1 MEISSNTITGCTSG
15 INNTITAS
23 TSGINFYSIPELLDV
38 IITKEN
44 IEIVYKRQ
52 SMVYTGY
59 GMPLPEIY
67 KVVYSRID
75 GSEKTIFGEYVPAKK
90 ESYKF

>member
-1 MEISSNTITGCTSG
+1 MKITSNMNTITGD
-15 INNTITAS
+15 
-23 TSGINFYSIPELLDV
+23 TSGINFYSTPELLDV
-38 IITKEN
+38 IVNQEN

-75 GSEKTIFGEYVPAKK
+75 GSEKTIFGKYIPAQK

>member
-1 MEISSNTITGCTSG
+1 MKITSNTGNTS
-15 INNTITAS
+15 S
-23 TSGINFYSIPELLDV
+23 INFYSTPELLDV
-38 IITKEN
+38 IVTQEN
-44 IEIVYKRQ
+44 IELVYKRQ

-75 GSEKTIFGEYVPAKK
+75 GSEKTIFGKYIPAQK